1 MPLHSD
7 RKEVIRRLILRSP
20 YQNLKNHMKKWQK
33 TEKFGKIR
41 KNWGKTEK
49 IWGKTVKVPLN
60 NMEFERKTVSF
71 I

>member
-1 MPLHSD
+1 
-7 RKEVIRRLILRSP
+7 
-20 YQNLKNHMKKWQK
+20 MKKWQK